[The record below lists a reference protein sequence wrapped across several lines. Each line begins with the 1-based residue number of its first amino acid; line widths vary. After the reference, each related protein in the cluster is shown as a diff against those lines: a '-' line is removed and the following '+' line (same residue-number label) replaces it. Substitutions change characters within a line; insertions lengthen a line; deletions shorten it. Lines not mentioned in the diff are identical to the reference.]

1 MEEPHASPA
10 TSGEP
15 TRLLRQIL
23 AGDPEVDPFVLYR
36 QLRDQAPILRTG
48 SDWIVLSRYSDV
60 ESALRHRAL
69 GRGDESVAHL
79 KYLPQDEA
87 EAVMNRWRHTMVFAN
102 PPHHTRLR
110 RLVSSAFTHRH
121 VGALTATI
129 GRHSDQ
135 LLNQLAQQPG
145 GDFISTVAFPLPTQ
159 VIGELLGVPSADRP
173 RLATLVPQAMKVFE
187 PFTDPTILGR
197 AAEAEAELAD
207 YFTRL
212 LTHKRRHHKGDLLTR
227 LAVARDDEALTD
239 TEMIATAILL
249 LGAGLET
256 TAKLLGNG
264 LHTLL
269 THPDQ
274 LDLLRSNPDL
284 IPRAIEEILRF
295 EPPAHLNPRTVL
307 QPCTLSDIE
316 LVPGQFVIAL
326 LAAANRDPAQF
337 TDPDHFNINRTQA
350 PPLSFGSGI
359 HYCLG
364 AHLARLEATEF
375 FRRMLRRYPTIELSG
390 QPHRE
395 RGSNLRGFI
404 NLPVQLI
411 GPVTHQP
418 VS

>member
-1 MEEPHASPA
+1 MEETHTSPA

-15 TRLLRQIL
+15 THLLRQIL
-23 AGDPEVDPFVLYR
+23 AGDPDVDPHVLYR
-36 QLRDQAPILRTG
+36 QLREQEPILRASSG
-48 SDWIVLSRYSDV
+48 WVVLSRYADV
-60 ESALRHRAL
+60 EAALRNRAL
-69 GRGDESVAHL
+69 GKGDETVAHL
-79 KYLPQDEA
+79 EHLPQDQA
-87 EAVMNRWRHTMVFAN
+87 QAIMSRWRHTMVFAN

-110 RLVSSAFTHRH
+110 RLASSAFTHRH
-121 VGALTATI
+121 VGALAAMI

-135 LLNQLAQQPG
+135 FLDQLARQSG
-145 GDFISTVAFPLPTQ
+145 GNFVSIVAFPLPAQ

-173 RLATLVPQAMKVFE
+173 RLAALVPQAMKVFE
-187 PFTDPTILGR
+187 PFTEPTVLGK

-212 LTHKRRHHKGDLLTR
+212 LTYKRRHHEDDLLTR

-239 TEMIATAILL
+239 TEMVATAILL

-274 LDLLRSNPDL
+274 LELLRSNLDL
-284 IPRAIEEILRF
+284 MPSAIEEILRF

-307 QPCTLSDIE
+307 QPCTLADIK

-326 LAAANRDPAQF
+326 LAAANRDPEQF
-337 TDPDHFNINRTQA
+337 TDPDQFNINRTQA
-350 PPLSFGSGI
+350 LPLSFGSGI

-364 AHLARLEATEF
+364 VHLARLEATVF

-390 QPHRE
+390 KPYRE

-404 NLPVQLI
+404 ELPVQLI
-411 GPVTHQP
+411 GPGTRQP
-418 VS
+418 V